1 MTVPPLLFKIGGL
14 ISMDNR
20 TVAQCTT
27 ACEGVP
33 TIKYA
38 NSVTSQVIAS
48 ARRDINEATS
58 NKVVAYSTKH
68 LKK

>member
-1 MTVPPLLFKIGGL
+1 
-14 ISMDNR
+14 MDNR